1 MALRS
6 ALTRTAQLGARGA
19 RRLSA
24 APVTEIKK
32 VGMVGL
38 GLMGHGI
45 AQAAATA
52 GYDVVGVEMSD
63 GALAAGKARIDASVP
78 KLLARGVKKGALT
91 QEAADAE
98 AAATLGR
105 IEYATSL
112 ESLADCDLVV
122 EAIIEDIAIKQDF
135 YGRLGAIAKPSAIF
149 GSNTS
154 SLLLSDMAPASGRA
168 DKFVGLHFFNPV
180 QLMRLVEVIKGAET
194 DPAAFALVRAW
205 AESLPNKTA
214 VSCVDA
220 PGFIVNRLLVPFQA
234 QALLMLDRG
243 DATVEDIDVAMKLGT
258 GHPMGP
264 FTLADYVGLDTVLS
278 ILQGWVDKFPNEPTF
293 VVPECLK
300 AKVAAGKL
308 GRKTGEGFYKWDGD
322 KPLGVAE

>member
-1 MALRS
+1 
-6 ALTRTAQLGARGA
+6 
-19 RRLSA
+19 
-24 APVTEIKK
+24 
-32 VGMVGL
+32 
-38 GLMGHGI
+38 
-45 AQAAATA
+45 
-52 GYDVVGVEMSD
+52 
-63 GALAAGKARIDASVP
+63 
-78 KLLARGVKKGALT
+78 
-91 QEAADAE
+91 
-98 AAATLGR
+98 
-105 IEYATSL
+105 
-112 ESLADCDLVV
+112 
-122 EAIIEDIAIKQDF
+122 
-135 YGRLGAIAKPSAIF
+135 
-149 GSNTS
+149 
-154 SLLLSDMAPASGRA
+154 
-168 DKFVGLHFFNPV
+168 
-180 QLMRLVEVIKGAET
+180 MRLVEVIKGAET

-293 VVPECLK
+293 VVPECLR

-322 KPLGVAE
+322 KPLGVAD